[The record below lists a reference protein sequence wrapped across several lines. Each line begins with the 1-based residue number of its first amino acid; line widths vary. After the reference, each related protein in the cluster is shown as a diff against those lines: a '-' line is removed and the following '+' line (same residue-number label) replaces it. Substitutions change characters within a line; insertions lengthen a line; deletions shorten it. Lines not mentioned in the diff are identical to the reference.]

1 MNFLSKT
8 RAMVIGICFTVLGLG
23 VLVYGTILLVNL
35 RKPAVDLNKTDWTTL
50 KPYQHV
56 CVDLDF
62 LMDEYMIH
70 SSGRSESSM
79 KETAR
84 YFTVPE
90 LVMDED
96 GSLYMKHF
104 MGVVVPSKEVETYKR
119 IADNSYEWWT
129 DETGTVAW
137 GSESVY
143 IDGYLGKMSKDG
155 KKYMREYLQEIGYTD
170 AEIDEMMIP
179 YVIMNNASSVSALV
193 IAGAVL
199 TVLGAGFII
208 WTVIRIKKDKEL
220 MNATVNHSSFSNY
233 YGGNNFR

>member
-23 VLVYGTILLVNL
+23 VLVYGTILLVNY
-35 RKPAVDLNKTDWTTL
+35 RKPPIDLYNANTDWTTL
-50 KPYQHV
+50 KANQHI

-62 LMDEYMIH
+62 LFKGW
-70 SSGRSESSM
+70 GRFDDKN

-84 YFTVPE
+84 VYMVPQIIF
-90 LVMDED
+90 ED
-96 GSLYMKHF
+96 NGNYSAKRYMITSVSPKDF
-104 MGVVVPSKEVETYKR
+104 EKYDS
-119 IADNSYEWWT
+119 IAEKSTAWWNDT
-129 DETGTVAW
+129 TQTVAANT
-137 GSESVY
+137 ESVY
-143 IDGYLGKMSKDG
+143 IDGYLRKMSSDE
-155 KKYMREYLQEIGYTD
+155 KKVAKQVLIESGIPAGQTD
-170 AEIDEMMIP
+170 ELLVP
-179 YVIMNNASSVSALV
+179 YVIMNNASSMSAFV
-193 IAGAVL
+193 ISGAVL